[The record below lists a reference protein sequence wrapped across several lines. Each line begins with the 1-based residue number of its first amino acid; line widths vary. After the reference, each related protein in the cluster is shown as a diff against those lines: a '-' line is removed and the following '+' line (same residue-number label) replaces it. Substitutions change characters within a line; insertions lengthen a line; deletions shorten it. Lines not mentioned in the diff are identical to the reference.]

1 MAHLYDPGCKALL
14 DRISENAKSES
25 SGPLR
30 GEMPEVVAASGSTGT
45 ILPKLPPPFVLKQ
58 KLVECG
64 EVPLSRWAKLGE
76 RSGPRRSSELML
88 ESNPLPVYLLL
99 LFYLFNC

>member
-1 MAHLYDPGCKALL
+1 LAHLYDPGCKALL
-14 DRISENAKSES
+14 DRISEKAKSES

-76 RSGPRRSSELML
+76 RSGPRRSSELKGDRSHV
-88 ESNPLPVYLLL
+88 ETA
-99 LFYLFNC
+99 